1 MTENR
6 PLVIVG
12 ADGSPSA
19 EQALTWANDY
29 ATLSGAD
36 VEIVT
41 TWQFPTTYGVGMPLA
56 GWDPEAEAVKISEKH
71 RAALSLPDDRVH
83 TRVVQGA
90 AAEVL
95 VHRSRSAD
103 LLVVGSRGH
112 GGFTGLLLG
121 SVSAHCAHH
130 AHCPVTIVR

>member
-71 RAALSLPDDRVH
+71 APRCRCPTTACTPVSSKVLPPRYSCTGAGAPTCSWSAPEGTEASPACSWDR
-83 TRVVQGA
+83 
-90 AAEVL
+90 
-95 VHRSRSAD
+95 
-103 LLVVGSRGH
+103 
-112 GGFTGLLLG
+112 
-121 SVSAHCAHH
+121 
-130 AHCPVTIVR
+130 